1 MKVLFAIGTEKGANQ
16 IIDLYKSTYGEKIE
30 ATKVFFF
37 RALLE
42 TLRKNKDFDRIVIH
56 EELEPTGSKNQD
68 AIDKYLFNNLDK
80 VTDEAGRADIIII
93 CTERR
98 QQNDKFVKT
107 LFNLGIYNVLTG
119 QDRTVGKVSE
129 LINRPRT
136 KKDAKMFI
144 DADLTENPYDAVDAV
159 DEMELRNIIKYYE
172 RNIFS
177 EEKIVAGFDSL
188 YEQYNFDKLKQIVP
202 FLPERARDIL
212 QQKSSKYVA
221 LMSYTPGKGGRKHK
235 DEPERVKVV
244 EVPVY
249 INRVE
254 KIEEE
259 KPEPKVVEPKVEQ
272 KSEKPKI
279 EPKPQVEEP
288 MVKPS
293 VEEKKFEMPKVEVV
307 EPKIVEPKVEAPKVE
322 RKVEIPRVK
331 LEEPRIE
338 ETKPEVPKVEKKFEV
353 PKVEIV
359 EPKEIESN
367 VEIPKVE
374 PKVEVPHV
382 KLEEKVEEPKVEMPK
397 VEVAKP
403 KVEESKVEMP
413 KVEVAKPKVEEP
425 KVETPKVEVAKPKVE
440 EPKVEMPKV
449 EVVEP
454 KVEEPKVETPKVEVA
469 KPKVEE
475 PKVEMPKVE
484 VVEPKVIEPK
494 VEMPKV
500 EPRVTQPRV
509 ETVEPKIVRPTIPT
523 PEPPQAPRYQP
534 PTRMPSVEPQ
544 IQTVTQVIEKEV
556 IREAYE
562 APRDYKKA
570 VAFIGAHKTGST
582 FLITAVATALANKG
596 VKVAILDLTKNKD
609 TYTIFT
615 GDDGEERDI
624 AGNSLSN
631 LVIGQ
636 NRPLKAGNIS
646 VYTGIPRT
654 DRVPKFDVYKVIE
667 TAKRENSVVL
677 IDCDFVTS
685 QEVFRYVQTIYVVQD
700 MDILNVLP
708 ITMFLKELKSNE
720 IDLTKVA
727 VIVNKHMK
735 MSISATK
742 LIEMLTFYVNPEV
755 SVFEELLPKNM
766 RRFIVPF
773 DEQNYL
779 RYMENLCSRKMNFSG
794 FSDEFK
800 QAVAIIVQDVFPIGG
815 SRMSHRQ
822 QGNDDS
828 FIKSIFRKR

>member
-1 MKVLFAIGTEKGANQ
+1 MKVLFAISTEKGANQ
-16 IIDLYKSTYGEKIE
+16 IIDFYKSTYGEKIE

-98 QQNDKFVKT
+98 QPNDKFVKT

-136 KKDAKMFI
+136 KKDAKMFV
-144 DADLTENPYDAVDAV
+144 DADLTENPYESVDAV

-172 RNIFS
+172 KNIFS
-177 EEKIVAGFDSL
+177 EEKIVTAFDSL

-221 LMSYTPGKGGRKHK
+221 LMSYTPGKGGNRKHR

-254 KIEEE
+254 KSEQ
-259 KPEPKVVEPKVEQ
+259 EPPRPVVKEPPAPPARETVVET
-272 KSEKPKI
+272 
-279 EPKPQVEEP
+279 
-288 MVKPS
+288 
-293 VEEKKFEMPKVEVV
+293 
-307 EPKIVEPKVEAPKVE
+307 
-322 RKVEIPRVK
+322 PR
-331 LEEPRIE
+331 
-338 ETKPEVPKVEKKFEV
+338 
-353 PKVEIV
+353 
-359 EPKEIESN
+359 
-367 VEIPKVE
+367 
-374 PKVEVPHV
+374 
-382 KLEEKVEEPKVEMPK
+382 
-397 VEVAKP
+397 
-403 KVEESKVEMP
+403 
-413 KVEVAKPKVEEP
+413 
-425 KVETPKVEVAKPKVE
+425 VETPKMDITPPKP

-454 KVEEPKVETPKVEVA
+454 PKVEPKVEMPKA
-469 KPKVEE
+469 E

-484 VVEPKVIEPK
+484 VVEPPKVEPKVEMPKAEPKVEVPKVEVVEPPKVEPKIEMPKAEPKIEIPKVEVVEPPKVEPKVEMPKAEPKVEIPKVEVVEPPKVEPKVEMPKAEVVEPPKVEPK

-500 EPRVTQPRV
+500 EIV
-509 ETVEPKIVRPTIPT
+509 EPPKVEPKIERPVVETVVPPRVEEPRIVRPTVPQ
-523 PEPPQAPRYQP
+523 PEVNQVPRYQP

-562 APRDYKKA
+562 APRDYKKV

-582 FLITAVATALANKG
+582 FLITAIATALSNKG

-609 TYTIFT
+609 SYTIFT

-646 VYTGIPRT
+646 IYTGVPRT
-654 DRVPKFDVYKVIE
+654 DRIPKFDVYKVIE

-700 MDILNVLP
+700 MDILNILP

-720 IDLTKVA
+720 IDLSKVS
-727 VIVNKHMK
+727 VIVNKHLK

-755 SVFEELLPKNM
+755 SVFEELLPKNV

-800 QAVAIIVQDVFPIGG
+800 QGIAIIVQDIFPLGG
-815 SRMSHRQ
+815 SRPMHRQ
-822 QGNDDS
+822 QGDES